1 MRIYDTTKGLADVTP
16 DNLAEFVEWWLFW
29 RATDALYQFYHH
41 PNYQGDLLR
50 AVKAT
55 LFDKNAPIELV
66 PVVVAKAE
74 HIKSLFQG
82 DADLFEFV
90 NQQGNV
96 PATNQYAER
105 YAPDRYLSSWG
116 AQTLSNPPVTID
128 CEDAFP
134 YGRGSPSD
142 DGEWKIDG
150 DASSDATYTA
160 SSPDRDAS
168 SSDDED
174 C

>member
-74 HIKSLFQG
+74 HIKSLFEG
-82 DADLFEFV
+82 DADLFVFV
-90 NQQGNV
+90 NQHGNV
-96 PATNQYAER
+96 PPSNQYAER
-105 YAPDRYLSSWG
+105 YKPDRYLASWG
-116 AQTLSNPPVTID
+116 AQMVSDLPVTIGGD
-128 CEDAFP
+128 DALP
-134 YGRGSPSD
+134 YRTDYD
-142 DGEWKIDG
+142 DGDLKIDG
-150 DASSDATYTA
+150 DEDSDATYTA

-168 SSDDED
+168 SSDEG